1 MNYNNPSENENEF
14 NKWKVHISE
23 PLSSKKIIELM
34 DNYPSLKKITC
45 PPSLYNR
52 ISRKYIDVL
61 KQLEIDIEVKYT
73 YNPKRKYSQEEIKE
87 IIELSK
93 NNTAKEISKIKEIPI
108 NKVYYIIRKYSEN
121 KFNDYKRKY
130 SEETRENIKKM
141 YYAGFKPKEIS
152 TKEKIPLR
160 TVYYILNKK

>member
-1 MNYNNPSENENEF
+1 MDYENNSENENEF

-34 DNYPSLKKITC
+34 DTYPSLKKITC

-52 ISRKYIDVL
+52 ISSKYIDVL
-61 KQLEIDIEVKYT
+61 KQLEIDIGVEYT
-73 YNPKRKYSQEEIKE
+73 YNPKRKYSKEDINE

-93 NNTAKEISKIKEIPI
+93 NKTAKEISKIKDIPL
-108 NKVYYIIRKYSEN
+108 NKVYYIIKKYSDN
-121 KFNDYKRKY
+121 KFNNYKRKY
-130 SEETRENIKKM
+130 SEETKEKIKKM
-141 YYAGFKPKEIS
+141 YLDGIKPKDIS
-152 TKEKIPLR
+152 TKENIPLR